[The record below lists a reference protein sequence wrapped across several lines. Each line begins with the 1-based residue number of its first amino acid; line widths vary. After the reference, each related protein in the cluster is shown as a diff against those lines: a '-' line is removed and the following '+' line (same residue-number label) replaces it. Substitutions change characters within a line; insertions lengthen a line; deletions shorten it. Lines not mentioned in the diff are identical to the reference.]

1 MFCTQT
7 SLWYDPRS
15 ASPADLLCQ
24 EERMIFEKPLHIA
37 LIACSV
43 KRTPECYYLIM
54 CNYVPRNEFFRE
66 SVLSGIF
73 AYPSP
78 DLSSGL
84 MAGAEGRLAP
94 FAVTILASGYD
105 NGPAGG
111 PVAGFPQAPG
121 VLLP

>member
-1 MFCTQT
+1 
-7 SLWYDPRS
+7 
-15 ASPADLLCQ
+15 
-24 EERMIFEKPLHIA
+24 
-37 LIACSV
+37 
-43 KRTPECYYLIM
+43 
-54 CNYVPRNEFFRE
+54 
-66 SVLSGIF
+66 
-73 AYPSP
+73 
-78 DLSSGL
+78 